1 MDFSFCVLPDY
12 TSREIVKIAQRAEAA
27 GIPMVWVADETF
39 MRDPYALLGAIAA
52 STEKIRLGIGIA
64 NPYTRH
70 PIQVARA
77 AATVAE
83 LCNRPVTL
91 GIGAGLKS
99 TRAAMGVPA
108 GDFVNTTRDMILAI
122 KAVLAGQRFSIE
134 NEVFRFNDIHME
146 FRTSVPV
153 DIYVASTHPKA
164 FVMAGEVADGVI
176 VGNVGQADAMSA
188 IVKSIHEAAQS
199 AGRSAMYDVI
209 RGVTARTI
217 ANSHSQTSEML
228 RIERPTVEKIRKAVR
243 EQPSLVTR
251 DLVPDEFIDRYAI
264 VGSVDEC
271 IARLVELRNAG
282 ATIAAVRPSTEL
294 QRVMDYE
301 GMVHRLWAGFQQGNL
316 L

>member
-1 MDFSFCVLPDY
+1 
-12 TSREIVKIAQRAEAA
+12 
-27 GIPMVWVADETF
+27 
-39 MRDPYALLGAIAA
+39 
-52 STEKIRLGIGIA
+52 
-64 NPYTRH
+64 
-70 PIQVARA
+70 
-77 AATVAE
+77 
-83 LCNRPVTL
+83 
-91 GIGAGLKS
+91 
-99 TRAAMGVPA
+99 
-108 GDFVNTTRDMILAI
+108 
-122 KAVLAGQRFSIE
+122 
-134 NEVFRFNDIHME
+134 ME

-199 AGRSAMYDVI
+199 AGRNASDLGIVAWNFILCGEDRSAMYDVI

-271 IARLVELRNAG
+271 IARLAELRNAG

-301 GMVHRLWAGFQQGNL
+301 GMVHSLWAGFQQGNL